1 MNKFSCFIGRKLAAD
16 ISSCS
21 KILLSMEIS
30 IKNGGKIDD
39 FSAIIKRVI
48 HAATF
53 RIKLRKSLATIAYMH
68 DYFLKI
74 AFSLV

>member
-1 MNKFSCFIGRKLAAD
+1 
-16 ISSCS
+16 
-21 KILLSMEIS
+21 MEIS
-30 IKNGGKIDD
+30 INNGGKIDD